1 MEGIRPKGYDARVE
15 QLLYRPS
22 RSTILA
28 TIAAFFALTFVT
40 FGPTLFSTFVLWDD
54 TYLIYANP
62 DIKGF
67 SLRNLHA
74 IFSTF
79 DPELYVPITLL
90 SYQLD
95 FTIAGME
102 PFIFHLHN
110 LILHT
115 LNALLVT
122 WILAHWTG
130 RRSLAL
136 LGGLLF
142 AVHPLQTEAV
152 AWASARKDV
161 LSSLFFLLSLLGYI
175 HMRIRNARLPYY
187 GSLVAFTLGLLTK
200 VSIVMLPIILVL
212 MDIRERRPLSK
223 RMIME
228 KLPYFAL
235 SLVFGFIAL
244 FGKRDVVAVT
254 TTAEKALMAGK
265 STVFYLEKLLWP
277 TGLSALYPFEG
288 KITVSSPEFWVP
300 LLILCAL
307 SIAVLLSL
315 RRTREIFF
323 GAGFFFLMLL
333 PSFSNF
339 AKGGTLYVA
348 SDRYIYLPIIGLLL
362 LCVEGW
368 EMLRQRTLHSLPH
381 DTKRMVSVGVP
392 SSLVL
397 TLSILA
403 HAQTSIWQDSFSLFH
418 RALDIAPRALA
429 AHTNLGVAYRKVG
442 DLDRAMEHLEQ
453 ALAIRPSAR
462 IYTAMAA
469 IDIQKGNFDRAIDRC
484 RKAALLDPR
493 DPEPLYGLALAFA
506 EKHDQAQAFALYEQ
520 TLSLEPKHVAAHNN
534 IAAMYLERGDLPKAL
549 EHYEAAL
556 RFDPFFEQA
565 AFNLGIVYERLGR
578 DVEAARSFARAAEI
592 EGDTVDVLMR
602 MVTLYAQMNDR
613 PNTINALQRIL
624 RLEPAHPFATKM
636 LNALTTAQ

>member
-1 MEGIRPKGYDARVE
+1 ML
-15 QLLYRPS
+15 QRPS

-28 TIAAFFALTFVT
+28 TIGAFFALTFVT

-79 DPELYVPITLL
+79 DPELYVPMTLL

-102 PFIFHLHN
+102 PFMFHLHN

-115 LNALLVT
+115 INALLVT
-122 WILAHWTG
+122 WLLAHWTG

-175 HMRIRNARLPYY
+175 HTRIRNARLPYY

-212 MDIRERRPLSK
+212 IDIRERRPLSK
-223 RMIME
+223 RMIVE
-228 KLPYFAL
+228 KIPYFAL

-254 TTAEKALMAGK
+254 TTTEKALMAAK

-288 KITVSSPEFWVP
+288 KITLSSPEFWIP
-300 LLILCAL
+300 LLIVCAL
-307 SIAVLLSL
+307 SIAVLTSL

-348 SDRYIYLPIIGLLL
+348 SDRYVYLPIIGLLL
-362 LCVEGW
+362 LGVEGW
-368 EMLRQRTLHSLPH
+368 EMLRQQKLQSLRQP
-381 DTKRMVSVGVP
+381 TRQMISIGIP
-392 SSLVL
+392 SILVL
-397 TLSILA
+397 TLGILA

-469 IDIQKGNFDRAIDRC
+469 IDIQKGDFDRAIDRC

-506 EKHDQAQAFALYEQ
+506 EKHDQAQAFSLYEQ

-534 IAAMYLERGDLPKAL
+534 IAAMYLERGDLAKAL

-556 RFDPFFEQA
+556 HFDPFFEQA
-565 AFNLGIVYERLGR
+565 AYNLGIVYERLGHTA
-578 DVEAARSFARAAEI
+578 DAAHSFARAAEI

-613 PNTINALQRIL
+613 AHTIDALQRIL
-624 RLEPAHPFATKM
+624 RLEPTHPFATKM
-636 LNALTTAQ
+636 LEALTIAK